1 MRGGA
6 APAWIVL
13 FESYECVAH
22 SERTCGA
29 AARHAGALAAEN
41 GANFFVAS
49 CFLYI
54 LSVVVVF

>member
-1 MRGGA
+1 M
-6 APAWIVL
+6 PAWIVL
-13 FESYECVAH
+13 FESYECFAH
-22 SERTCGA
+22 AERTCGA
-29 AARHAGALAAEN
+29 AARRAGALVAEN